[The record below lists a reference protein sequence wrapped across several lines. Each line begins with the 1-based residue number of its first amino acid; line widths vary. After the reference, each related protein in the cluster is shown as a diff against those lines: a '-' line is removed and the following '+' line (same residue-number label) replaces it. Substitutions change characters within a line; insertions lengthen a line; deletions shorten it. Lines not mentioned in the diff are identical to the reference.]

1 MARWQPSDE
10 PQLKSKALGAP
21 NGGQSSK
28 LISLSWENQVH
39 LVLKLLGRNGEH
51 SAKMVR
57 KRAEKGEGVVAKGL
71 EFDVTV
77 LKEALRRWDMSRQ
90 GSGAIQ
96 EMPTPSAISKGS
108 DIPPAATSTMKNQDN
123 AHISAFGLSS
133 APDGQVIRS
142 PKRRLSRK
150 SSVSSPNENRDP
162 QSTDGSSG
170 PASKRDKKASPGSRP
185 RSPVTLKA
193 NVSPP
198 ERIHVSPGSNDAGR
212 SEPIYQDGISKT
224 VKELKCLLEAKGID
238 FATCV
243 EKADLEALW
252 AKFEMWTKR
261 PLAELQALSE
271 ETGGRSFSTV
281 EDCARFLCLSHGK
294 VAKQIPAERTATPQS
309 TSTCTP
315 TAPARPVLSAN
326 KPPVEAGITE
336 SDIQREVS
344 RILPLRRESF
354 GSVALW
360 GFKVLEVSPSLQD
373 MSAVQRA
380 YRALMRKLHPD
391 RAGGF
396 AEAAKAV
403 EMVREAKEACERS
416 LSKQEPPSVPRF
428 LRSEMLCATA
438 GHRQIKLCWN
448 APPERASAPVRRY
461 IVAAFDPAYGK
472 ALTITVLEPDYS
484 EDLRRFV
491 SVDELTS
498 HVLAEEDLQKM
509 PQLWRQ
515 SYATLQVAAA
525 NEAGQ
530 SQWATLQVPLNKD
543 ISSAKQSFAQG
554 KLADT
559 ENQRNRIGGETE
571 DRAFHLQV
579 QQLRGEQLRSWLNSQ
594 SKGSLGN
601 WLKRMN
607 WSASGAKQDL
617 VERIVFI
624 REAMCF

>member
-1 MARWQPSDE
+1 M
-10 PQLKSKALGAP
+10 
-21 NGGQSSK
+21 
-28 LISLSWENQVH
+28 ISLSWEKQVH

-71 EFDVTV
+71 EFDITV
-77 LKEALRRWDMSRQ
+77 LKEALRRWDLSRQ
-90 GSGAIQ
+90 GSRAIQ
-96 EMPTPSAISKGS
+96 EMPSPSTFSRESSIPSAS
-108 DIPPAATSTMKNQDN
+108 PTMKNQGT
-123 AHISAFGLSS
+123 AHTSASGLFS

-150 SSVSSPNENRDP
+150 SSVSSPNENREP

-170 PASKRDKKASPGSRP
+170 PASKRAKTASPGSRP

-193 NVSPP
+193 NVSEP
-198 ERIHVSPGSNDAGR
+198 EDIRVSPGSNDACRSEQIYHDGR
-212 SEPIYQDGISKT
+212 SNRWISKSI
-224 VKELKCLLEAKGID
+224 KELKCLLEAKGIN

-252 AKFEMWTKR
+252 SKFEMWTKR

-271 ETGGRSFSTV
+271 ESGGRSFSTV
-281 EDCARFLCLSHGK
+281 EECARFLCLSRGK
-294 VAKQIPAERTATPQS
+294 VAKQIPAGRTATPQP
-309 TSTCTP
+309 TQTRTP

-326 KPPVEAGITE
+326 KPAVEAGITE
-336 SDIQREVS
+336 TDIQREVS
-344 RILPLRRESF
+344 RILPLRRELF

-373 MSAVQRA
+373 MSTVQRA

-391 RAGGF
+391 RAGGLV
-396 AEAAKAV
+396 EAAKAV

-438 GHRQIKLCWN
+438 GHRRIKLCWN

-491 SVDELTS
+491 SVEELTS
-498 HVLAEEDLQKM
+498 HVLSEEDLQKM

-515 SYATLQVAAA
+515 SHATLQVAAA

-530 SQWATLQVPLNKD
+530 SQWATLQVPLNRD
-543 ISSAKQSFAQG
+543 TSTTKQSFAQG
-554 KLADT
+554 KLADS
-559 ENQRNRIGGETE
+559 ESQRNRIGGETE
-571 DRAFHLQV
+571 DRAFHVRV

-601 WLKRMN
+601 WLKSMN